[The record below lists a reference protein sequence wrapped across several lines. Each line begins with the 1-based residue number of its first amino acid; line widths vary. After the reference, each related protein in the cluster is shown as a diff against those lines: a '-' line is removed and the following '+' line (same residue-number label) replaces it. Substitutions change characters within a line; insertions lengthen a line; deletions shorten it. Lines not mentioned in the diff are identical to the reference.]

1 MLRWLFLCYQ
11 SHASLVIRMLPLS
24 CSIGFSQLPL
34 FHVILGI
41 HMLPLSYA
49 SLVIPMLPES
59 CFIGYS
65 HATTVPCSIAY
76 SDWCNNHV
84 MLPRSFTATNVSR
97 YIIEYSHVTSM
108 SIHMLHQWVFTCYI
122 NWVFKCYINEFSH
135 VTSMSI
141 HMLHQWV
148 FTCYINEYS
157 HVTSMSIH
165 MLHQWVFTCY
175 IEYSHV
181 VIKLCFFG
189 YSYATWVM
197 FHLSFSWYQWHNSLV
212 IQMQQLCHAYSH
224 AANMQSLLVSYMR
237 CYCDNMI

>member
-1 MLRWLFLCYQ
+1 MLHWLFLCYQ
-11 SHASLVIRMLPLS
+11 SHALLV
-24 CSIGFSQLPL
+24 
-34 FHVILGI
+34 I
-41 HMLPLSYA
+41 HMLPLCHA
-49 SLVIPMLPES
+49 PLLIQ
-59 CFIGYS
+59 ID
-65 HATTVPCSIAY
+65 ATTMSCSLG
-76 SDWCNNHV
+76 HLQ
-84 MLPRSFTATNVSR
+84 LPMF
-97 YIIEYSHVTSM
+97 HVTS
-108 SIHMLHQWVFTCYI
+108 L
-122 NWVFKCYINEFSH
+122 
-135 VTSMSI
+135 SI

>member
-11 SHASLVIRMLPLS
+11 SHALLV
-24 CSIGFSQLPL
+24 
-34 FHVILGI
+34 I
-41 HMLPLSYA
+41 HMLPLCHA
-49 SLVIPMLPES
+49 PLLIQ
-59 CFIGYS
+59 ID
-65 HATTVPCSIAY
+65 ATTMSCSLG
-76 SDWCNNHV
+76 HLQ
-84 MLPRSFTATNVSR
+84 LPMF
-97 YIIEYSHVTSM
+97 HVTS
-108 SIHMLHQWVFTCYI
+108 L
-122 NWVFKCYINEFSH
+122 
-135 VTSMSI
+135 
-141 HMLHQWV
+141 
-148 FTCYINEYS
+148 
-157 HVTSMSIH
+157 SIH

-197 FHLSFSWYQWHNSLV
+197 FHLSFSWYQWHTSLV

>member
-65 HATTVPCSIAY
+65 HATTVSCSIAY

-97 YIIEYSHVTSM
+97 YII
-108 SIHMLHQWVFTCYI
+108 
-122 NWVFKCYINEFSH
+122 
-135 VTSMSI
+135 
-141 HMLHQWV
+141 
-148 FTCYINEYS
+148 EYS

>member
-65 HATTVPCSIAY
+65 HATTVSCSIAY

-165 MLHQWVFTCY
+165 MLYQWVFTFY
-175 IEYSHV
+175 I
-181 VIKLCFFG
+181 
-189 YSYATWVM
+189 
-197 FHLSFSWYQWHNSLV
+197 
-212 IQMQQLCHAYSH
+212 
-224 AANMQSLLVSYMR
+224 
-237 CYCDNMI
+237 